1 MAWRRHFFKA
11 DSLSLWSLSIKLV
24 CVCGPDGPI
33 ERNFFRFLRVLSGRF
48 SAHTPTPLSLTIRS
62 PRTATKGAA
71 KQPAGLKSFTSKSE
85 FSPRKNRFESRPRLF
100 DSLPVGSESALKF
113 GWRDDSPTTRGSS
126 LGFRVAVH
134 VPDPAGRLGATRS
147 GVPPAH
153 GLNPWLEAAGD
164 AVQSPLP
171 PLLRLPSLAISWSL
185 RQACSS
191 PPS

>member
-1 MAWRRHFFKA
+1 MAWGRHFLKA
-11 DSLSLWSLSIKLV
+11 YSLPLLSLSL
-24 CVCGPDGPI
+24 CVCGPDSPRERKIIEFYVPRPGP
-33 ERNFFRFLRVLSGRF
+33 SARF
-48 SAHTPTPLSLTIRS
+48 SAPTPFFLSICS
-62 PRTATKGAA
+62 PHTATKGAA

-113 GWRDDSPTTRGSS
+113 EWRDDSPTTRRSS
-126 LGFRVAVH
+126 FGFRVPVH
-134 VPDPAGRLGATRS
+134 VPDPAGRLGATLARS
-147 GVPPAH
+147 RVPPAH
-153 GLNPWLEAAGD
+153 GLNPWLKAAGD

-185 RQACSS
+185 QQACSS